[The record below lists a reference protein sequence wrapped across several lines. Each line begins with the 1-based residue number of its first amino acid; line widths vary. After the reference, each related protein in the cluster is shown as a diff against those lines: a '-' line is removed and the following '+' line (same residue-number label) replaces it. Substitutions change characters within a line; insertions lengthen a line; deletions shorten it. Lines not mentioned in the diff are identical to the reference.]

1 MSTIIAAQHLR
12 AAAKEYVVLVV
23 PVLALVTVTGM
34 RNVVQI
40 INAWIA
46 SKYVRNLFPFILLS
60 LERVPWLL

>member
-12 AAAKEYVVLVV
+12 AAAVEYVVLVV
-23 PVLALVTVTGM
+23 PVPALVTVTGM

-46 SKYVRNLFPFILLS
+46 SKYVRNLSPFILLS

>member
-1 MSTIIAAQHLR
+1 MSTITAAQHLR
-12 AAAKEYVVLVV
+12 AAAVEYVVLVV
-23 PVLALVTVTGM
+23 PVPALVTVTGM